1 MNWTKQHPGWTMF
14 GAMVGLL
21 IFLWGLAIPLSLAPE
36 PIGPAANEFAAGARI
51 TVLLTLISGTSGIIL
66 GVLAGMGKLSKF
78 LPIRWICDFYVWIIR
93 STPILVQ
100 ALYIYFVMPKHFG
113 IHLSHEAAGILCVS
127 LNAGAYISE
136 IVRGAILEVPKG
148 QWEAGMSLGMTK
160 LQIVMKLILPM
171 AFRTMLPALG
181 NQFII
186 TVKDTSILTVIGVAE
201 MTYQAGQYAS
211 SNFEFVES
219 YTVLAVFYLVLISL
233 LTVAV
238 NICEQKMGADIK

>member
-1 MNWTKQHPGWTMF
+1 MFNWEHLDIIVGVVTKGLFWTVVISVTSIVIGYF
-14 GAMVGLL
+14 
-21 IFLWGLAIPLSLAPE
+21 IGLATGFSR
-36 PIGPAANEFAAGARI
+36 ARNI
-51 TVLLTLISGTSGIIL
+51 RILKSIS
-66 GVLAGMGKLSKF
+66 A
-78 LPIRWICDFYVWIIR
+78 FYVWIIR

-100 ALYIYFVMPKHFG
+100 ALYIYFVMPKLFG
-113 IHLSHEAAGILCVS
+113 IYLSHEAAGILCVS

-211 SNFEFVES
+211 SNFEFVEC

-238 NICEQKMGADIK
+238 NICEQKMGADVK

>member
-1 MNWTKQHPGWTMF
+1 MFNWEHLDIIIGVIMKGLFWTVVISVTSIIIGYF
-14 GAMVGLL
+14 
-21 IFLWGLAIPLSLAPE
+21 IGLATGFSR
-36 PIGPAANEFAAGARI
+36 ARNI
-51 TVLLTLISGTSGIIL
+51 RILKSIS
-66 GVLAGMGKLSKF
+66 
-78 LPIRWICDFYVWIIR
+78 

-100 ALYIYFVMPKHFG
+100 ALYIYFVMPKLFG
-113 IHLSHEAAGILCVS
+113 LHLSHEAAGILCVS

-160 LQIVMKLILPM
+160 FQIVMKLILPM

-238 NICEQKMGADIK
+238 NICEQKMGADVK

>member
-1 MNWTKQHPGWTMF
+1 MFNWEHLDIIVGVVTKGLFWTVVISVTSIVIGYF
-14 GAMVGLL
+14 
-21 IFLWGLAIPLSLAPE
+21 IGLATGFSR
-36 PIGPAANEFAAGARI
+36 ARNI
-51 TVLLTLISGTSGIIL
+51 RILKSIS
-66 GVLAGMGKLSKF
+66 A
-78 LPIRWICDFYVWIIR
+78 FYVWIIR

-100 ALYIYFVMPKHFG
+100 ALYIYFVMPKLFG

-136 IVRGAILEVPKG
+136 
-148 QWEAGMSLGMTK
+148 
-160 LQIVMKLILPM
+160 IVMKLILPM

-238 NICEQKMGADIK
+238 NICEQKMGADVK

>member
-1 MNWTKQHPGWTMF
+1 MFNWEHLDIIVGVVTKGLFWTVVISVTSIIIGYF
-14 GAMVGLL
+14 
-21 IFLWGLAIPLSLAPE
+21 IGLATGFSR
-36 PIGPAANEFAAGARI
+36 ARNI
-51 TVLLTLISGTSGIIL
+51 RILKSIS
-66 GVLAGMGKLSKF
+66 A
-78 LPIRWICDFYVWIIR
+78 FYVWIIR

-100 ALYIYFVMPKHFG
+100 ALYIYFVMPKLFG

-186 TVKDTSILTVIGVAE
+186 TERIRP
-201 MTYQAGQYAS
+201 
-211 SNFEFVES
+211 F
-219 YTVLAVFYLVLISL
+219 
-233 LTVAV
+233 
-238 NICEQKMGADIK
+238 